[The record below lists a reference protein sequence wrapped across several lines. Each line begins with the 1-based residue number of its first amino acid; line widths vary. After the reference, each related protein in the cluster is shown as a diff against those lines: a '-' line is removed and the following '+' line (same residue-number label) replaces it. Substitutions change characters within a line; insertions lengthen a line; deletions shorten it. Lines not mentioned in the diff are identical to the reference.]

1 MPGPLSDDI
10 ITQDASHNGRKG
22 SFDHGAHYDD
32 AMMLLLPGRGEKSD
46 MESSKC
52 LVCQL
57 RSGVSRWKLGIPIG
71 LLKS

>member
-57 RSGVSRWKLGIPIG
+57 EKWSPALELGIPIG

>member
-32 AMMLLLPGRGEKSD
+32 AMMLLLPGRGGKSD

-57 RSGVSRWKLGIPIG
+57 EKWSLTLELGIPIG